1 MEMYKK
7 LKRSDVLV
15 DGMVEE
21 VKGYSDY
28 NIVLMNRR
36 MSM

>member
-1 MEMYKK
+1 MELYKK

-15 DGMVEE
+15 DGVFEE